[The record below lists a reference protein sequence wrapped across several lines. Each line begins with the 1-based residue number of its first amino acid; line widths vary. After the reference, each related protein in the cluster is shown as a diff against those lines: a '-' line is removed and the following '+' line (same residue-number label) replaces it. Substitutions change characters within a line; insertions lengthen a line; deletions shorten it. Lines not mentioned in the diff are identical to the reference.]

1 MAINSFLVPVLVLV
15 HDHIAVDEACNFVVG
30 VDDNSEKIHHIDK
43 ELDIRPILDFGL
55 GSDFGSDSAE
65 PDQLVR
71 ERSLVE
77 VVARL
82 LLARLY
88 KAVWKKY

>member
-1 MAINSFLVPVLVLV
+1 MAINSFLVPVLVLA
-15 HDHIAVDEACNFVVG
+15 HDHIAVDEACNVVVG

-43 ELDIRPILDFGL
+43 ELDIRPILD
-55 GSDFGSDSAE
+55 SDFGSDSAE
-65 PDQLVR
+65 PDQLAR

-77 VVARL
+77 VVVRL